1 MSTDPIVEEIDR
13 LRAETMES
21 YRFDFEAFFRDLKEQ
36 ERQSQQPIQSP
47 PESPSRER
55 SLARAATGSDDKPS
69 DWLFHLL
76 RTFFLA
82 VPPY

>member
-55 SLARAATGSDDKPS
+55 VAGTSRYGI
-69 DWLFHLL
+69 
-76 RTFFLA
+76 RR
-82 VPPY
+82 